1 MAGIEPDRSEEAL
14 NRANRGFKRFSKLLV
29 KQAGKPTMNALAST
43 GPILT
48 SQKTMVGS
56 RLSSIERL
64 KNEGCFLSMG
74 AGSVSFRRVAK

>member
-48 SQKTMVGS
+48 SENNGWFEIVLDRKVEERGVLFEHGRWVG
-56 RLSSIERL
+56 
-64 KNEGCFLSMG
+64 
-74 AGSVSFRRVAK
+74 